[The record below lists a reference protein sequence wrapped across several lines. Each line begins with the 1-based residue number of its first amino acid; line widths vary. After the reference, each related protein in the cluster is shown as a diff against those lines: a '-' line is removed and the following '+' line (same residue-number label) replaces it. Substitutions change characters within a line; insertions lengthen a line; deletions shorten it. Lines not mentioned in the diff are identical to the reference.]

1 MFVYSL
7 QVSKLREGLKSNNPP
22 FREIIAKHVENEKTV
37 CSSFHIFF
45 FSDEPEI
52 EVEAE
57 KVHSGVGKE
66 AHLSCIVHGEPKP
79 SVS

>member
-1 MFVYSL
+1 MFVF
-7 QVSKLREGLKSNNPP
+7 V
-22 FREIIAKHVENEKTV
+22 
-37 CSSFHIFF
+37 
-45 FSDEPEI
+45 SDEPEI

-79 SVS
+79 SVSLPIFFLFCFKVGPNRSFF